1 MDAFQTCEILMNHVK
16 RSNLNFSLN
25 ESPFSVSLSIRK
37 TFVKDRNGVERNSG
51 VSLQDNYIV
60 DEKQTLE
67 NEKKSLKLLL
77 IQHEHEKEALKDTI
91 NDFGQKLEKARSEN
105 ELDEKKCEL
114 ADITAENKKLKNEME
129 TFTQIEK
136 TKENTSIGV
145 SLDKAES
152 ETELQKNEQHF
163 FPSPTKFSGKILSL
177 TSTDSTNSFPILN
190 TTPISSSPESLPST
204 SHSFQ
209 PANMP
214 TSAMN
219 MNNPPPSTNLIQTE
233 PKIEYN
239 VEIKNNFE
247 LLAEPKTETFNCKQD
262 VPAIASEDQP
272 PKIDENNYKE
282 YLKYFLENFRENG
295 SETPKYQLVAMHLMN
310 NNHNM
315 FHVHLGDVKQF
326 NRNLGG
332 FMVARYRNLSSEFAK
347 ISQKFIEDLD
357 LGVLKH
363 GLYFSLN
370 RSK

>member
-67 NEKKSLKLLL
+67 NENKSLKLLL
-77 IQHEHEKEALKDTI
+77 IQHEHEKDALKDTI
-91 NDFGQKLEKARSEN
+91 NNFGQKLEKARSELTVIEN

-114 ADITAENKKLKNEME
+114 ADIKAENKKLKNEME
-129 TFTQIEK
+129 
-136 TKENTSIGV
+136 

-152 ETELQKNEQHF
+152 EIELQKNKQHF
-163 FPSPTKFSGKILSL
+163 FPSPTKFSGNFLNL

-204 SHSFQ
+204 FHSFH

-214 TSAMN
+214 ASAMN

-315 FHVHLGDVKQF
+315 FHVHLRDVKQF

-332 FMVARYRNLSSEFAK
+332 FMVAQYRNLSSEFAK

-370 RSK
+370 RSN